1 MHGTH
6 NVGPATSDGSDTLQL
21 DSEWLDY
28 KVTDMRPIDFSALL
42 AKADRLVLLAQA
54 VQPVSQWSS
63 TAAVPIV
70 APAAPQPPAPT
81 FGWPPGVAG
90 RLARCLYFG
99 SYSPVPEVAV
109 TATIGLL
116 AGICGRA
123 YRTYTDMDLAL
134 YIILV
139 AQSGIGKD
147 AIHSGIPALLRMGEV
162 PQAAL
167 FLRATDF
174 VSGEALHKC
183 LLESPGFLNLQGEFG
198 RKLKRMSNPT
208 DTPMQQLRTVMTNA
222 YGKQFLEGKTYSN
235 ADKNMIGVEWPALSF
250 LGETTPGTFLQC
262 LTPDMMEDGFMS
274 RFLVVSYKGI
284 KPHPNE
290 VRGYDLAPDDLAALK
305 GLLFHAVR
313 YQSPINAP
321 PACVVNPTS
330 DAYEKLKWF
339 ELQCNE
345 SLNATDDEAERQV
358 WNRAPLKAMKIAC
371 LLAVAD
377 NFAMPTI
384 NIGHVAWALS
394 LVRADIDVFQ
404 SRQKSGDIGTDDHA
418 RFIKMLSIL
427 RDYLTTPVKGGYRVP
442 PKMQENSIVPHSYI
456 QIRIGKNL
464 ACFNSY
470 RQGQKM
476 AIDHTIRSLMD
487 GGYLIE
493 VEKLKVAEVYNYHG
507 RAYRILRLPN

>member
-1 MHGTH
+1 MHSMH
-6 NVGPATSDGSDTLQL
+6 SVGQANSDGSDILQ
-21 DSEWLDY
+21 D
-28 KVTDMRPIDFSALL
+28 ALNEEL
-42 AKADRLVLLAQA
+42 AHWTAVEADA
-54 VQPVSQWSS
+54 VRECRARQGGS
-63 TAAVPIV
+63 TGAVPIS
-70 APAAPQPPAPT
+70 APAAAQPPAPP

-116 AGICGRA
+116 AGVCGRA

-147 AIHSGIPALLRMGEV
+147 AIHSGIPTLLRMGEV
-162 PQAAL
+162 NQAEL

-174 VSGEALHKC
+174 ASGEALHKG
-183 LLESPGFLNLQGEFG
+183 LLESPGFLYLQGEFG
-198 RKLKRMSNPT
+198 RRLKRMSNPN
-208 DTPMQQLRTVMTNA
+208 DTPMQQFRTVMTNA
-222 YGKQFLEGKTYSN
+222 YGKQYLEGKSYSN
-235 ADKNMIGVEWPALSF
+235 ADKSMLGVERPALSF
-250 LGETTPGTFLQC
+250 LGETTPGTFLEC

-274 RFLVVSYKGI
+274 RFLVVSYKGL
-284 KPHPNE
+284 KPEPNE
-290 VRGYDLAPDDLAALK
+290 VRVYDLEPDDLAAWK
-305 GLLFHAVR
+305 GLLFQAVK
-313 YQSPINAP
+313 YQSPINTP
-321 PACVVNPTS
+321 PACIVSPTP
-330 DAYEKLKWF
+330 DAYDKLKRF
-339 ELQCNE
+339 ELQCIE
-345 SLNATDDEAERQV
+345 SVNATDDEAERQV

-377 NFAMPTI
+377 NFAMPTV

-404 SRQKSGDIGTDDHA
+404 SRQKSGDIGTDDNA
-418 RFIKMLSIL
+418 RFMKMVAIL
-427 RDYLTTPVKGGYRVP
+427 RDYLTTPVKASYKVP
-442 PKMQENSIVPHSYI
+442 EEMRQNSIVPHSYI

-487 GGYLIE
+487 GGYLKE
-493 VEKLKVAEVYNYHG
+493 VEKLKVAEAYNYHG

>member
-1 MHGTH
+1 MHSTH
-6 NVGPATSDGSDTLQL
+6 SVGQAASDGSDILQAEL
-21 DSEWLDY
+21 AHWTTVEAEAVREYHARQGGS
-28 KVTDMRPIDFSALL
+28 TGAALI
-42 AKADRLVLLAQA
+42 A
-54 VQPVSQWSS
+54 
-63 TAAVPIV
+63 
-70 APAAPQPPAPT
+70 APALAQPPAPP

-116 AGICGRA
+116 AGVCGRA

-147 AIHSGIPALLRMGEV
+147 AIHSGIPTLLRMGEV

-174 VSGEALHKC
+174 VSGEALHKS

-208 DTPMQQLRTVMTNA
+208 DTPMQQFRTVMTNA

-284 KPHPNE
+284 KPDPNE
-290 VRGYDLAPDDLAALK
+290 VRVYDLAPDDLAALK
-305 GLLFHAVR
+305 GLLFQAVK
-313 YQSPINAP
+313 YQSPINTP
-321 PACVVNPTS
+321 PACVVNPTP
-330 DAYEKLKWF
+330 DAYDKLKRF

-377 NFAMPTI
+377 NFAMPTV

-404 SRQKSGDIGTDDHA
+404 SRQKSGDIGMDDNA
-418 RFIKMLSIL
+418 RFMKMVAIL
-427 RDYLTTPVKGGYRVP
+427 RDYLTTPVKASYKVP
-442 PKMQENSIVPHSYI
+442 AEMQGKSIVPHSYI
-456 QIRIGKNL
+456 QIRISKNL
-464 ACFNSY
+464 ACFNNY
-470 RQGQKM
+470 KQGQKM
-476 AIDHTIRSLMD
+476 AIDHTIRSLID
-487 GGYLIE
+487 GGYLME
-493 VEKLKVAEVYNYHG
+493 VDKLKVAEAYNYHG

>member
-1 MHGTH
+1 MHSTH
-6 NVGPATSDGSDTLQL
+6 SVGQANSDGSDILQ
-21 DSEWLDY
+21 D
-28 KVTDMRPIDFSALL
+28 ALNAEL
-42 AKADRLVLLAQA
+42 AHWTAVEADA
-54 VQPVSQWSS
+54 VRECRARQGGS
-63 TAAVPIV
+63 TGGVPIS
-70 APAAPQPPAPT
+70 APAAAQPPAPP

-116 AGICGRA
+116 AGVCGRA

-147 AIHSGIPALLRMGEV
+147 AIHSGIPTLLRMGEV
-162 PQAAL
+162 NQAEL

-174 VSGEALHKC
+174 ASGEALHKG
-183 LLESPGFLNLQGEFG
+183 LLESPGFLYLQGEFG
-198 RKLKRMSNPT
+198 RRLKRMSNPN
-208 DTPMQQLRTVMTNA
+208 DTPMQQFRTVMTNA
-222 YGKQFLEGKTYSN
+222 YGKQYLEGKSYSN
-235 ADKNMIGVEWPALSF
+235 ADKSMLGVERPALSF
-250 LGETTPGTFLQC
+250 LGETTPGTFLEC

-274 RFLVVSYKGI
+274 RFLVVSYKGL
-284 KPHPNE
+284 KPEPNE
-290 VRGYDLAPDDLAALK
+290 VRVYNLEPDDLAALK
-305 GLLFHAVR
+305 GLLFQAVK
-313 YQSPINAP
+313 YQSPINTP
-321 PACVVNPTS
+321 PACVVNPTP
-330 DAYEKLKWF
+330 DAYDKLKRF
-339 ELQCNE
+339 ELQCIE
-345 SLNATDDEAERQV
+345 SVNATDDEAERQV

-377 NFAMPTI
+377 NFAMPTV

-404 SRQKSGDIGTDDHA
+404 SRQKSGDIGMDDNA
-418 RFIKMLSIL
+418 RFMKMVAIL
-427 RDYLTTPVKGGYRVP
+427 RDYLTTPVKASYKVP
-442 PKMQENSIVPHSYI
+442 AEMQGNGIVPHSYI

-464 ACFNSY
+464 ACFNNY

-487 GGYLIE
+487 GGYLME
-493 VEKLKVAEVYNYHG
+493 VDKLKVAEAYNYHG